1 MSDKASTALSLMS
14 MDLDV
19 NTLFMVT
26 MHVEIMLGLLLFFA
40 WAQNFSKRA
49 LAWWGGAHLM
59 RAVSIMLL
67 GLYGSVPDSLSID
80 LANAVLF
87 GSFALTW
94 CGARVFDR
102 RNPEPAL
109 ALVGVAIWLL
119 ACRLQTFVTTVELR
133 VLVGSGIMAA
143 YTWAAAYEFWRG
155 RDEALVPRWPAILML
170 FSHGALFLLRTP
182 LAAAVHVSPGNN
194 LAMSGWLELL
204 SVEALLF
211 TISIAFIL
219 LAMAKERT
227 EYRHARAART
237 DPLTGIANRRGFLE
251 QTALS
256 RRAAAGTQPAA
267 VLLFDL
273 DHFKS
278 INDQYGHAVGD
289 RTLQI
294 FADIAKA
301 HIGMAGTVGRWGGDE
316 FVAVLTNTSR
326 EIAATVAERIQIAM
340 EKAAAD
346 IDGRLVGATVSTGMA
361 FSSHGSFELP
371 VMLLKADQALYRAK
385 AEGRNRLAISTPD
398 TATAGNAEP
407 PSDSNV
413 RQIGRR
419 SAAA

>member
-1 MSDKASTALSLMS
+1 MPDKASTVISLIAF
-14 MDLDV
+14 DLDV

-26 MHVEIMLGLLLFFA
+26 MYIEIMLGLLLFFA

-49 LAWWGGAHLM
+49 LAWWGSAHLT
-59 RAVSIMLL
+59 RAASIMLL

-80 LANAVLF
+80 CANAVLF

-102 RNPEPAL
+102 RSPEPAV

-119 ACRLQTFVTTVELR
+119 ACRLQAFTTMVELR
-133 VLVGSGIMAA
+133 VLVGSGIVAA
-143 YTWAAAYEFWRG
+143 YTWGTAYEFWRS
-155 RDEALVPRWPAILML
+155 RDEALVSRWPAIFML
-170 FSHGALFLLRTP
+170 FAHGALFLLRTP
-182 LAAAVHVSPGNN
+182 LGAAVHVSTGNK

-204 SVEALLF
+204 SLEALLF

-219 LAMAKERT
+219 LAMGKERT
-227 EYRHARAART
+227 EYRHRAAART
-237 DPLTGIANRRGFLE
+237 DALTGIANRRGFLE

-256 RRAAAGTQPAA
+256 PRAGSGAQPTA

-289 RTLQI
+289 RALQM

-301 HIGMAGTVGRWGGDE
+301 HIGEAGTVGRWGGDE

-326 EIAATVAERIQIAM
+326 EIAATVAERIQVAL
-340 EKAAAD
+340 EQAAAD

-361 FSSHGSFELP
+361 FSSHGAFELP
-371 VMLLKADQALYRAK
+371 AMLLQADQALYRAK
-385 AEGRNRLAISTPD
+385 NEGRNRLAIAKPD
-398 TATAGNAEP
+398 AAPSEEP
-407 PSDSNV
+407 DESETENV
-413 RQIGRR
+413 MRHGRR
-419 SAAA
+419 NAAA

>member
-1 MSDKASTALSLMS
+1 MSDKVSTAFSLLT

-26 MHVEIMLGLLLFFA
+26 MHIEIMLGLLLFFA

-49 LAWWGGAHLM
+49 LAWWGSAHLM
-59 RAVSIMLL
+59 RAISIMLL

-102 RNPEPAL
+102 RTPEPAV
-109 ALVGVAIWLL
+109 ALIGVAIWLL
-119 ACRLQTFVTTVELR
+119 ACRLQTFTATVELR
-133 VLVGSGIMAA
+133 VLIGTGIVTA
-143 YTWAAAYEFWRG
+143 YTWATAYEFWRG
-155 RDEALVPRWPAILML
+155 RDEALVSRWPAIFML
-170 FSHGALFLLRTP
+170 FAHGALFLLRTP
-182 LAAAVHVSPGNN
+182 LGAAMNVTPDNK

-204 SVEALLF
+204 SLEALLF

-227 EYRHARAART
+227 EYRHRAAART

-256 RRAAAGTQPAA
+256 RRGPTGTQPTA

-273 DHFKS
+273 DHFKT

-289 RTLQI
+289 RALQI

-316 FVAVLTNTSR
+316 FVAVLHNTSR
-326 EIAATVAERIQIAM
+326 EIAATVAERIQVAL

-361 FSSHGSFELP
+361 FSSHGAFELP
-371 VMLLKADQALYRAK
+371 VMLLQADQALYRAK
-385 AEGRNRLAISTPD
+385 ADGRNRLAIATPE
-398 TATAGNAEP
+398 TAAGGQEQ
-407 PSDSNV
+407 PSGSNV
-413 RQIGRR
+413 VRMGRR
-419 SAAA
+419 SAA